1 MNLWIVSPIIIN
13 KKKKSKL
20 DLLGEFEQS
29 TLSKGGRPSSLLAGP
44 EVY

>member
-1 MNLWIVSPIIIN
+1 MNESLDCFAY

-29 TLSKGGRPSSLLAGP
+29 TLSKGGRPSSPLAGP